1 MENFNWEEIK
11 EKLAKAV
18 KLEKNKADLSVKII
32 IKELDIEENQIIG
45 NILKS
50 EKEMKQSLAQ
60 FINQGKPVNCEVE
73 VNQDEKFILLKF
85 NEIKMWQK
93 TYEFFND
100 FFFGD
105 YLKKMIEAMMGAF
118 GGIFGKDN

>member
-73 VNQDEKFILLKF
+73 VNQDEKFILLTF

-118 GGIFGKDN
+118 GGIFD

>member
-118 GGIFGKDN
+118 GGIFGKDD

>member
-11 EKLAKAV
+11 EKLVKAV

-32 IKELDIEENQIIG
+32 IKELDIEDNQIIG

-118 GGIFGKDN
+118 GGIFD